1 MKSSYFLQQF
11 RYFNLSSV
19 LLRFSRTPS
28 FKIICLDIL
37 LHGSRCVPT
46 YRLIDDNGNFIK
58 HLDIGDLCKYN
69 YFLYKTWVLKGV
81 KDESVCFSVRE
92 GRRYK

>member
-11 RYFNLSSV
+11 RYASPASV

-28 FKIICLDIL
+28 FKIICLGIFR
-37 LHGSRCVPT
+37 GSGLVPA
-46 YRLIDDNGNFIK
+46 YRLFDDNGNFIK
-58 HLDIGDLCKYN
+58 YLDIGDLCKYN

-81 KDESVCFSVRE
+81 KDESMCFSVRE

>member
-11 RYFNLSSV
+11 RYFNPSSV

-37 LHGSRCVPT
+37 HGSGVVPA

>member
-11 RYFNLSSV
+11 RYINPYSV

-28 FKIICLDIL
+28 LKIICLDIF
-37 LHGSRCVPT
+37 HGLGRVLA

-81 KDESVCFSVRE
+81 KDESVCFSVKE